1 MTTLSNSKQWY
12 QLSLKD
18 SDHLSGKS
26 VLHFLTSLQ
35 RFINIQSIT
44 IDDAIGAFELEK
56 WPDGQLFNFQ
66 EFSLLLHSAIQIDW
80 AFLFINLVASTNQL
94 EDLQD
99 QFEQSEVIIRLADD
113 SYFYIYSRE
122 KNIIQ
127 TIAEDH
133 NQTIKCCL
141 FDELDIPY

>member
-1 MTTLSNSKQWY
+1 MTTPNPRKQWY
-12 QLSLKD
+12 QLSIKD
-18 SDHLSGKS
+18 NDHLSGKS

-35 RFINIQSIT
+35 PFINIQSIT

-56 WPDGQLFNFQ
+56 WSDGQLFNFQ
-66 EFSLLLHSAIQIDW
+66 EFSLLLHSVIQIDW
-80 AFLFINLVASTNQL
+80 AFLFINLATNADLL

-99 QFEQSEVIIRLADD
+99 QFEQSEIIVRLADD

-127 TIAEDH
+127 TIAENH